1 MATLISTCAAF
12 VACKP
17 NKRAFGEQG
26 SFVWE
31 YDMVATKRLSGD
43 LASQDLMRSARSSV
57 KIGCGSGMR
66 IGIYILPDS
75 HPCGI
80 VSNDTEVTAAECRA
94 NNIPTV

>member
-17 NKRAFGEQG
+17 TKRAVGEQA

-43 LASQDLMRSARSSV
+43 LASPDLLRSARSAV
-57 KIGCGSGMR
+57 KIGCGSWM
-66 IGIYILPDS
+66 GIEVYTLPDG
-75 HPCGI
+75 HPCGL
-80 VSNDTEVTAAECRA
+80 VSNDAEVTAAECRA
-94 NNIPTV
+94 NNILTV